1 MCGRYTLKTSPQQ
14 LMSVFQV
21 PLLPEIA
28 PRYNIAP
35 TQQVL
40 VFRGAEEGAA
50 GNAGRFPGGNTVEAP
65 AAEAA
70 GAARQATLMRWGLVP
85 SWAKDLTIGSQM
97 INARSET
104 AAEKPSFRSA
114 FVRRRCLIPADGFYE
129 WQKLADGRKQPW
141 WIHPADG
148 GVLAFAGLW
157 EIWSGGGQVAPVVT
171 CTILTTAAGPDLQ
184 GLHDRMP
191 VILSPEDWGFWLSG
205 AASKTQLQS
214 LMQPLPAGSLQL
226 QKVST
231 LVNRPAVDSPACL
244 ESPAD

>member
-14 LMSVFQV
+14 LMSLFQV

-40 VFRGAEEGAA
+40 VFRAADEGAA
-50 GNAGRFPGGNTVEAP
+50 GAAGPFPDGTAV
-65 AAEAA
+65 AA

-171 CTILTTAAGPDLQ
+171 CTILTTAAGPDVQ

-191 VILSPEDWGFWLSG
+191 VILSPEDWGLWLSG
-205 AASKTQLQS
+205 AVSKTQLQS
-214 LMQPLPAGSLQL
+214 LMQPLPAGRLQL

>member
-14 LMSVFQV
+14 LMSLFQV
-21 PLLPEIA
+21 PVLPETA

-40 VFRGAEEGAA
+40 VFRAADEADA
-50 GNAGRFPGGNTVEAP
+50 GNAGQFRGGNTVATP

-85 SWAKDLTIGSQM
+85 SWAKDLSIGSQM

-148 GVLAFAGLW
+148 GVLAFA
-157 EIWSGGGQVAPVVT
+157 
-171 CTILTTAAGPDLQ
+171 
-184 GLHDRMP
+184 
-191 VILSPEDWGFWLSG
+191 
-205 AASKTQLQS
+205 
-214 LMQPLPAGSLQL
+214 
-226 QKVST
+226 
-231 LVNRPAVDSPACL
+231 
-244 ESPAD
+244 